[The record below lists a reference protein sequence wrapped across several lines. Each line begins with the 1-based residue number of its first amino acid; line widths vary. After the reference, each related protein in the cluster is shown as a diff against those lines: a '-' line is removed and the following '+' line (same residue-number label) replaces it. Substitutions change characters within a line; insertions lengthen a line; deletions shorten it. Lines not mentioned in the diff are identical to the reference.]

1 MFKIIRTF
9 DSAPSAAPTM
19 QRLLWTLAILL
30 LAGSA
35 PAQTPAEWSFQTP
48 DGAALRPGLP
58 APGQAHVYVFLSPE
72 CPLCENYS
80 LTISQLRKQF
90 PERQVRFFGVFS
102 GTYYSRETIGT
113 YLSTYKPAVEPLL
126 DPDYAVKAHF
136 RAKVTPEVFVVD
148 DAGSVVYSG
157 KIDNWAIALGKKRQV
172 VTEFYLRDA
181 LRAHLA
187 GQDPAIR
194 RTEPVGCFIQ

>member
-1 MFKIIRTF
+1 MM
-9 DSAPSAAPTM
+9 P
-19 QRLLWTLAILL
+19 RLLQTLAILL
-30 LAGSA
+30 LAGTL
-35 PAQTPAEWSFQTP
+35 PAQTPAAWSFQTP
-48 DGAALRPGLP
+48 EGAVLKPGLP
-58 APGQAHVYVFLSPE
+58 ARGEAHVYVFLSPE

-80 LTISQLRKQF
+80 LTLNQLRKQF

-102 GTYYSRETIGT
+102 GTYYSSETIAA

-126 DPDYAVKAHF
+126 DPGYVIKSHF
-136 RAKVTPEVFVVD
+136 QAKVTPEVFVVD
-148 DAGSVVYSG
+148 GTGGTVYSG

-187 GQDPAIR
+187 GQAPAVR